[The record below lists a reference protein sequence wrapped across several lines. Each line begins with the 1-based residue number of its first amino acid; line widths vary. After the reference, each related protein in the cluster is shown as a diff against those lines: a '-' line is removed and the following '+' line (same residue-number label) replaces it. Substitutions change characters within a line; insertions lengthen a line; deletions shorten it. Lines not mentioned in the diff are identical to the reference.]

1 MKADRE
7 ESTKKIKIAKG
18 QLDGILRMIDEDRY
32 CIDIST
38 QLMSTIALL
47 KNVNKMILKAHVR
60 SCVREALSTDE
71 DNPKVEE
78 ALRVLEKMADQD

>member
-1 MKADRE
+1 MKADHADA
-7 ESTKKIKIAKG
+7 TKKIKIAKG
-18 QLDGILRMIDEDRY
+18 QLDGILRMIDDDRY

-47 KNVNKMILKAHVR
+47 KNVNKMILRAHVR
-60 SCVREALSTDE
+60 SCVKEALSTDE

-78 ALRVLEKMADQD
+78 ALAALEKMADQA

>member
-7 ESTKKIKIAKG
+7 ESTKKIKIARG
-18 QLDGILRMIDEDRY
+18 QLEGILRMIDEDRY

-78 ALRVLEKMADQD
+78 ALRVLEKMADQA

>member
-18 QLDGILRMIDEDRY
+18 QLEGILRMIDEDRY

-78 ALRVLEKMADQD
+78 ALRVLEKMADQS

>member
-1 MKADRE
+1 MKANHADA
-7 ESTKKIKIAKG
+7 TKKIKIAKG
-18 QLDGILRMIDEDRY
+18 QLDGILRMIDDDRY

-47 KNVNKMILKAHVR
+47 KNVNKMILRAHVR
-60 SCVREALSTDE
+60 SCVKEALSTDE

-78 ALRVLEKMADQD
+78 ALAVLEKMADQA

>member
-18 QLDGILRMIDEDRY
+18 QLEGILRMIDEDRY

-78 ALRVLEKMADQD
+78 ALRVLEKMADQA

>member
-1 MKADRE
+1 MKADRD

-47 KNVNKMILKAHVR
+47 KNVNKMILRAHVR

-78 ALRVLEKMADQD
+78 ALRVLEKMADQA

>member
-18 QLDGILRMIDEDRY
+18 QLEGILRMIDEDRY

-78 ALRVLEKMADQD
+78 ALRVLEKMAVQS

>member
-1 MKADRE
+1 MKADHADA
-7 ESTKKIKIAKG
+7 TKKIKIAKG

-47 KNVNKMILKAHVR
+47 KNVNKMILRAHVR
-60 SCVREALSTDE
+60 SCVKEALSTDE

-78 ALRVLEKMADQD
+78 ALAVLEKMADQA

>member
-1 MKADRE
+1 MKADHE
-7 ESTKKIKIAKG
+7 AAKKKIKIAKG
-18 QLDGILRMIDEDRY
+18 QLEGILRMIDEDRY

-47 KNVNKMILKAHVR
+47 KNVNKTILKAHVR
-60 SCVREALSTDE
+60 SCVKEVLSNDE

-78 ALRVLEKMADQD
+78 ALAVLEKMADQA

>member
-1 MKADRE
+1 MMADKDKVSR
-7 ESTKKIKIAKG
+7 SVKIARG
-18 QLDGILRMIDEDRY
+18 QLDGVLRMIDEDRY

-78 ALRVLEKMADQD
+78 ALRVLEKMADQA

>member
-78 ALRVLEKMADQD
+78 ALRVLEKMADQA

>member
-1 MKADRE
+1 MKADHADA
-7 ESTKKIKIAKG
+7 TKKIKIAKG
-18 QLDGILRMIDEDRY
+18 QLDGILRMIDDDRY

-47 KNVNKMILKAHVR
+47 KNVNKMILRAHVR
-60 SCVREALSTDE
+60 SCVKEALSTDE

-78 ALRVLEKMADQD
+78 ALAVLEKMADQA

>member
-1 MKADRE
+1 MKADHADA
-7 ESTKKIKIAKG
+7 TKKIKIAKG
-18 QLDGILRMIDEDRY
+18 QLDGILRMIDDDCY

-47 KNVNKMILKAHVR
+47 KNVNKMILRAHVR
-60 SCVREALSTDE
+60 SCVKEALSTDE

-78 ALRVLEKMADQD
+78 ALAVLEKMADQA

>member
-47 KNVNKMILKAHVR
+47 KNVNKMILRAHVR

-78 ALRVLEKMADQD
+78 ALRVLEKMADQA

>member
-60 SCVREALSTDE
+60 SCVRDALSTDE

-78 ALRVLEKMADQD
+78 ALRVLEKMADQA

>member
-1 MKADRE
+1 MKADHADA
-7 ESTKKIKIAKG
+7 TKKIKIAKG
-18 QLDGILRMIDEDRY
+18 QLDGILRMIDDDRY

-47 KNVNKMILKAHVR
+47 KNVNKMILRAHVR
-60 SCVREALSTDE
+60 SCVKEALSTDE

-78 ALRVLEKMADQD
+78 ALAVLEKMADQS

>member
-1 MKADRE
+1 MKADHADA
-7 ESTKKIKIAKG
+7 TKKINIAKG
-18 QLDGILRMIDEDRY
+18 QLDGILRMIDDDRY

-47 KNVNKMILKAHVR
+47 KNVNKMILRAHVR
-60 SCVREALSTDE
+60 SCVKEALSTDE

-78 ALRVLEKMADQD
+78 ALAVLEKMADQA

>member
-78 ALRVLEKMADQD
+78 ALRVLEKMADQS